1 MKHFNKILIAVMMVM
16 GLNSHAQD
24 SNNPWAVSLR
34 ANAIDT
40 RTSAG
45 GGNGWLDQHF
55 SQPFAIKDNGMFFH
69 LYLTSVCQDI

>member
-16 GLNSHAQD
+16 GLSSHAQD
-24 SNNPWAVSLR
+24 SNNHGQSLWSKCNR
-34 ANAIDT
+34 Y

-55 SQPFAIKDNGMFFH
+55 SQPFAVKTIECSSICI
-69 LYLTSVCQDI
+69 LSVCQDI